1 MECVLVMKQ
10 LCGYFHADVTHYI
23 THEHVVPLTL
33 ERTVMSTELKHLR
46 ESLAPEIQA
55 AGLMDL

>member
-1 MECVLVMKQ
+1 MQCVLVMKQ
-10 LCGYFHADVTHYI
+10 LCGYFHVDI

-55 AGLMDL
+55 SVQA